1 MTDKGNDK
9 ESGKEIPPEKF
20 EFDAMHLQVGG
31 RIQFITHRTIKPV
44 RHFSSL
50 IGYLRDEYLIV
61 KTPQEN
67 GKAIVLDEGD
77 KLTIRVFSGVS
88 VCSFACS
95 VLRVF
100 GRPLRY
106 LHLSFPDTIAG
117 TSLRGAMRVK
127 VELLAQLM
135 CRDQPEVPV
144 CIVNLSVSGALIES
158 PCMLTPDDEGVALSF
173 TLLVPPNKHQM
184 RLNTRARIQNV
195 SVGKPSNGHA
205 AQVAEIHTYGVQ
217 FLDLE
222 PTHYTLLQNLTYEA
236 LIADRQKIV

>member
-1 MTDKGNDK
+1 MTSNKTAA
-9 ESGKEIPPEKF
+9 ESKLQDF
-20 EFDAMHLQVGG
+20 EFEAMNLQVGG
-31 RIQFITHRTIKPV
+31 RIQFITHRTIKPIQ
-44 RHFSSL
+44 HFSTV
-50 IGYLRDEYLIV
+50 IGYVKDEYLIV
-61 KTPQEN
+61 KIPMEN
-67 GKAIVLDEGD
+67 GAAIVLNEGD
-77 KLTIRVFSGVS
+77 KLTIRVFSGVT
-88 VCSFACS
+88 VCSFSCS
-95 VLRVF
+95 VLRIF
-100 GRPLRY
+100 GRPLHY
-106 LHLSFPDTIAG
+106 VHLSFPDAIQG
-117 TSLRGAMRVK
+117 PSLRTAMRVK
-127 VELLAQLM
+127 VEIPAQLSY
-135 CRDQPEVPV
+135 RDVAAVPV
-144 CIVNLSVSGALIES
+144 FIVNLSVSGALIES